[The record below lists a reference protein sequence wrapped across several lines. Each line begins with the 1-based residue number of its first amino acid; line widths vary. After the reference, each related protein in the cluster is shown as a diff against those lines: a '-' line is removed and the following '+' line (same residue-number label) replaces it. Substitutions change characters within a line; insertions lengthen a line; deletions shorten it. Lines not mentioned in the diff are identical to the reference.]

1 MIRRRAGGGM
11 AMRAGN
17 LARYHDLD
25 VGDERVAGHPGQ
37 VGVGEAQNP
46 AEMDPLDAKIMH
58 HLYSEKVGRI
68 RRGGGGDSKKDT
80 SVDLISRELGNRN
93 DDVEVTIEHLED

>member
-1 MIRRRAGGGM
+1 
-11 AMRAGN
+11 
-17 LARYHDLD
+17 
-25 VGDERVAGHPGQ
+25 
-37 VGVGEAQNP
+37 
-46 AEMDPLDAKIMH
+46 MH